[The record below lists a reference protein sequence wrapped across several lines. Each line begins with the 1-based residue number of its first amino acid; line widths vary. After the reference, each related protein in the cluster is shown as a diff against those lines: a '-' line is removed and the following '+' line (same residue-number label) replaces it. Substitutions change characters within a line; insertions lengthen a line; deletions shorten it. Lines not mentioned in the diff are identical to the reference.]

1 MEKKNHALRNFVI
14 TAIVGTVVAL
24 VLVILG
30 TVLAGSLGDNAIA
43 IHWVKEA
50 GNFGEAFGT
59 IANGHLWGF
68 QYVIPSIIWYVSVAA
83 TVIFFLL
90 PLILALSRKKGKLVG
105 VIILNFVLCLVLL
118 ALYLALYYGQY
129 VNSPVSGTTLV
140 RAIFASLAF
149 QNGAVAAIFAILVAA
164 AGIVAIVGIVGI
176 FFATLARIGKK
187 EKVVAA
193 EPEEEREKGLL
204 VIKQFDKEGQV
215 GPCVEKKP
223 SRYPYV
229 SLKPEEIKAIVRE
242 EVEQANDEEAKKI
255 FKSPIVFAIPTQV
268 KEVEAEQPVEEKP
281 AEQPVEEKPAEEK
294 KETLSEE
301 QIRLVVAQEIAKAIA
316 SLKLAK
322 KPAKAEEPV
331 EEAQPVEEPVEEQ
344 PAEEP
349 APVEEPQ
356 PVEEPVV
363 EEQPVEEPHPVE
375 EPVVEETQPVEE
387 EPVEE
392 AEPEPEQLP
401 EEEPVYGEA
410 GVPVVEEG
418 KTVKAVRV
426 PFTDRI
432 NQADDSL
439 KDAFNQIKSLLKAYG
454 LNDRVSNGGDAFRL
468 HRVTYCKV
476 TVAGKALKLYL
487 ALNPADY
494 ANSTYPVKDAS
505 SKAMYAETP
514 LVFKVK
520 SGLSL
525 RRAEELIRDCM
536 DKNGLEQVDQ
546 VEPRDWVAEICNA
559 ETEEGEADDEE

>member
-1 MEKKNHALRNFVI
+1 MEKKSHALRNFVI

-30 TVLAGSLGDNAIA
+30 TVLAGSLGDNAIS

-50 GNFGEAFGT
+50 GNFGDVFAT
-59 IANGHLWGF
+59 IANGGLWSF
-68 QYVIPSIIWYVSVAA
+68 QYLIPSIIWYVAVVA
-83 TVIFFLL
+83 TFIFFLL

-105 VIILNFVLCLVLL
+105 VTVLNFVLCLVLL
-118 ALYLALYYGQY
+118 YLYLALYYGQY
-129 VNSPVSGTTLV
+129 VNSPVTSNTLV
-140 RAIFASLAF
+140 KAFFASIAF

-164 AGIVAIVGIVGI
+164 AGIVAIVGVCGI
-176 FFATLARIGKK
+176 FFATLRRIGKK
-187 EKVVAA
+187 EKVV
-193 EPEEEREKGLL
+193 EEQPEQEEKEKGLL
-204 VIKQFDKEGQV
+204 VVKQFDKEGQV

-242 EVEQANDEEAKKI
+242 EVESANDEEAKKI

-268 KEVEAEQPVEEKP
+268 KEVAAEEPAPAVEEK
-281 AEQPVEEKPAEEK
+281 PVEEKPAEEK
-294 KETLSEE
+294 KEILSEN
-301 QIRLVVAQEIAKAIA
+301 QIRLIVAQEIAKAVA
-316 SLKLAK
+316 SLKLARR
-322 KPAKAEEPV
+322 PAKEETV
-331 EEAQPVEEPVEEQ
+331 EEAQPVEEPVVEEAPVVEEEPQ
-344 PAEEP
+344 PVEEPTPVEEPVVEEAPVVEEEP
-349 APVEEPQ
+349 APVEEPVVDEAQ
-356 PVEEPVV
+356 P
-363 EEQPVEEPHPVE
+363 
-375 EPVVEETQPVEE
+375 EE
-387 EPVEE
+387 EP
-392 AEPEPEQLP
+392 QLV

-418 KTVKAVRV
+418 QTVKAVRV

-432 NQADDSL
+432 NSADDSL
-439 KDAFNQIKSLLKAYG
+439 KDAFNQLKSLLKAYG

-468 HRVTYCKV
+468 HRVTYCKI
-476 TVAGKALKLYL
+476 TVAGKSLKLYL

-546 VEPRDWVAEICNA
+546 IEPKDWVSELANA
-559 ETEEGEADDEE
+559 EKEEGEADDDE

>member
-1 MEKKNHALRNFVI
+1 M
-14 TAIVGTVVAL
+14 
-24 VLVILG
+24 
-30 TVLAGSLGDNAIA
+30 
-43 IHWVKEA
+43 
-50 GNFGEAFGT
+50 AF
-59 IANGHLWGF
+59 H
-68 QYVIPSIIWYVSVAA
+68 Y
-83 TVIFFLL
+83 
-90 PLILALSRKKGKLVG
+90 
-105 VIILNFVLCLVLL
+105 
-118 ALYLALYYGQY
+118 
-129 VNSPVSGTTLV
+129 
-140 RAIFASLAF
+140 
-149 QNGAVAAIFAILVAA
+149 GAVAAIFAILVAA

-268 KEVEAEQPVEEKP
+268 KEVEAEQPAEEKP
-281 AEQPVEEKPAEEK
+281 AEQPAEEKPAEEK

-301 QIRLVVAQEIAKAIA
+301 QIRLVVAQDIAKAIA

-331 EEAQPVEEPVEEQ
+331 EEAQPEPVEEQ

-349 APVEEPQ
+349 APVEEP
-356 PVEEPVV
+356 VV
-363 EEQPVEEPHPVE
+363 EAQ
-375 EPVVEETQPVEE
+375 
-387 EPVEE
+387 
-392 AEPEPEQLP
+392 PEPEQLP

>member
-1 MEKKNHALRNFVI
+1 MEKKSHALRNFVI

-30 TVLAGSLGDNAIA
+30 TVLAGSLGDNAIS

-50 GNFGEAFGT
+50 GNFGDVFAT
-59 IANGHLWGF
+59 IANGGLWSF
-68 QYVIPSIIWYVSVAA
+68 QYLIPSIIWYVAVVA
-83 TVIFFLL
+83 TFIFFLL

-105 VIILNFVLCLVLL
+105 VTVLNFVLCLVLL
-118 ALYLALYYGQY
+118 YLYLALYYGQY
-129 VNSPVSGTTLV
+129 VNSPVTGNTLV
-140 RAIFASLAF
+140 KAFFASIAF

-164 AGIVAIVGIVGI
+164 AGIVAIVGVCGI
-176 FFATLARIGKK
+176 FFATLRRIGKK
-187 EKVVAA
+187 EKVV
-193 EPEEEREKGLL
+193 EEQPEQEEKEKGLL
-204 VIKQFDKEGQV
+204 VVKQFDKEGQV

-242 EVEQANDEEAKKI
+242 EVESANDEEAKKI

-268 KEVEAEQPVEEKP
+268 KEVAAEEPAPAVEEK
-281 AEQPVEEKPAEEK
+281 PVEEKPAEEK
-294 KETLSEE
+294 KETLSEN
-301 QIRLVVAQEIAKAIA
+301 QIRLIVAQEIAKAVA
-316 SLKLAK
+316 SLKLARR
-322 KPAKAEEPV
+322 PAKEETV
-331 EEAQPVEEPVEEQ
+331 EEAQPVEEPVVEEAPVVEEEPQ
-344 PAEEP
+344 PVEEPTPVEEPVVEEAPVVEEEP
-349 APVEEPQ
+349 APVEEPVVDEAQ
-356 PVEEPVV
+356 P
-363 EEQPVEEPHPVE
+363 
-375 EPVVEETQPVEE
+375 EE
-387 EPVEE
+387 EP
-392 AEPEPEQLP
+392 QLV

-418 KTVKAVRV
+418 QTVKAVRV

-432 NQADDSL
+432 NSADDSL
-439 KDAFNQIKSLLKAYG
+439 KDAFNQLKSLLKAYG

-468 HRVTYCKV
+468 HRVTYCKI
-476 TVAGKALKLYL
+476 TVAGKSLKLYL

-546 VEPRDWVAEICNA
+546 IEPKDWVSELANA
-559 ETEEGEADDEE
+559 EKEEGEADDDE